1 MTKINQ
7 LLQKWHHGTVAT
19 DVWLHQ
25 LGIDKSLKWI
35 YKKGDWVKSIGYGA
49 IIQSGDPIDWKGAIF
64 AIQNQLNIPIHVGGR
79 TALEIQGYGHFV
91 KFRETDVYLYAPVD
105 LFAKM
110 VYEL

>member
-7 LLQKWHHGTVAT
+7 LLQKWPHGTVAT

-49 IIQSGDPIDWKGAIF
+49 II
-64 AIQNQLNIPIHVGGR
+64 
-79 TALEIQGYGHFV
+79 
-91 KFRETDVYLYAPVD
+91 
-105 LFAKM
+105 
-110 VYEL
+110 